1 MNTRDQRSLA
11 SFAASPRNWPLLLG
25 LGLLRLLVL
34 LPFRIQLLLG
44 KFLGFLIYRLTPRRR
59 HIARVNLEI
68 CFPELDEKRREK
80 VLREH
85 FASLGMGLF
94 EMGLAWWAS
103 DASLARLIHI
113 DGMENMLEPLAA
125 GHGVVLL
132 SGHFT
137 GIEITGRG
145 TRLLLPAEY
154 DMAAMYRAN
163 KNQLLDEIL
172 RRIRS
177 RSTHWLIP
185 KDDMRQTIRLLR
197 KGKVP
202 LWYAADQSYR
212 HKYHEL
218 VNFFGEPAM
227 TNAALTHIARIT
239 KAKVVPY
246 LPRRRA
252 DGRGYHVD
260 VLPALENFPSA
271 DAAADALR
279 INRLLEEH
287 IKRAPEQY
295 YWVHRRFKD
304 RPPPHP
310 NPYVAVDS
318 LSR

>member
-1 MNTRDQRSLA
+1 MSALSQRSFA
-11 SFAASPRNWPLLLG
+11 SFAAAPRHWPLLLG
-25 LGLLRLLVL
+25 VGLLRLLVL
-34 LPFRIQLLLG
+34 LPFRIQL
-44 KFLGFLIYRLTPRRR
+44 FLGRILGNLIYRLTPRRR
-59 HIARVNLEI
+59 HIARVNLAL
-68 CFPELDEKRREK
+68 CFPALDAECREK
-80 VLREH
+80 ILREH

-103 DASLARLIHI
+103 DARLARLIHI
-113 DGMENMLEPLAA
+113 DGMENMIEPLAA

-145 TRLLLPAEY
+145 TRLLLPTEY

-172 RRIRS
+172 RRMRS
-177 RSTHWLIP
+177 RSTKFLIP

-197 KGKVP
+197 NGKVP

-218 VNFFGEPAM
+218 VDFFGEPAM
-227 TNAALTHIARIT
+227 TNAALTHIARIA

-260 VLPALENFPSA
+260 VLPALEDFPSA
-271 DAAADALR
+271 DPAADALR
-279 INRLLEEH
+279 INELLEEH
-287 IKRAPEQY
+287 IRHAPEQY

-304 RPPPHP
+304 RPPPHV
-310 NPYVAVDS
+310 NPYEAADS
-318 LSR
+318 FSR